1 MSGMGERLMKVVIV
15 ALIALALALLAACAP
30 LSGEAAQELPFE
42 TVERSDYYT
51 NTGKRWELL
60 APGIAIVAAPSDIEQ
75 LDGFI
80 TPDSQEKLHTLDYDI
95 SFALVA
101 ILEPEGCV
109 ESYGIE
115 QVLLRENKLEVY
127 ALYPEYDPERGCALD
142 YILPYEVIEL
152 PREGVWE
159 EAERFTL
166 YLNGEHA
173 VTGSYPPVVSQAT
186 PAPTATQESIPAQT
200 PWPTVTPSPP

>member
-1 MSGMGERLMKVVIV
+1 MRCVTV
-15 ALIALALALLAACAP
+15 ALIALALALLAACAA

-51 NTGKRWELL
+51 NTGKRWAMP
-60 APGIAIVAAPSDIEQ
+60 APGIAIIAAPSDIEQ
-75 LDGFI
+75 LDDFI
-80 TPDSQEKLHTLDYDI
+80 TPDSQEKLRALDYDD

-115 QVLLRENKLEVY
+115 QVLLREDELEVY

-142 YILPYEVIEL
+142 YILPYEIIQIS
-152 PREGVWE
+152 REGVWE

-186 PAPTATQESIPAQT
+186 PAPTATQESFPVPT
-200 PWPTVTPSPP
+200 PWPTETPSPP